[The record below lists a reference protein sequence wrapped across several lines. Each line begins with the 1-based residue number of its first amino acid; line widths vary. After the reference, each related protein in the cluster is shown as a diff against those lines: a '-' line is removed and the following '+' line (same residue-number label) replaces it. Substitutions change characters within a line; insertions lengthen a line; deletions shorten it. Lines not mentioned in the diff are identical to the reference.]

1 MTAEEWIEY
10 AKRLIADQAIRI
22 LALTDELAAAQRE
35 LVAAK
40 AALATDISQALGR
53 EVSIDGTVTMAVEP

>member
-53 EVSIDGTVTMAVEP
+53 EASIDGTVTMAAEP